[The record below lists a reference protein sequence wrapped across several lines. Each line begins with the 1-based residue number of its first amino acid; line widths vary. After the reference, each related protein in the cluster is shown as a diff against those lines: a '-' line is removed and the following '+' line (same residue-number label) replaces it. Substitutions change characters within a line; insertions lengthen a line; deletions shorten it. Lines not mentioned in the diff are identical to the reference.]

1 MWCRILNQA
10 TGQKLKT
17 PIHKY
22 RGDDILEQKCCLQL
36 ICLGKSPPKYH
47 VQNPFRIQ
55 NSKNERLTQLPSKNV
70 MVTYSKEGRPLLKAH
85 KLDYMHH
92 KAISNR
98 SPLYSCSLQKLQAEC
113 WVTVLQLCFQL
124 QQRFQIQ
131 FGVFLGKLNTNNDC
145 VREIGCAVS
154 FLAHTSLMTKG
165 LLT

>member
-1 MWCRILNQA
+1 MWCRISNQA
-10 TGQKLKT
+10 TAQKLKT

-36 ICLGKSPPKYH
+36 ICLGKSLPKYH
-47 VQNPFRIQ
+47 IQNPFRIQ

-70 MVTYSKEGRPLLKAH
+70 MVTYGKEGRPLLKAH
-85 KLDYMHH
+85 KLDYMHR

-98 SPLYSCSLQKLQAEC
+98 SSLYSCSLQKQRQSVGLQ
-113 WVTVLQLCFQL
+113 QLCFQL

-145 VREIGCAVS
+145 VRETGCAVS
-154 FLAHTSLMTKG
+154 FLAHRKLMTKG